1 MNSSLIITVITV
13 TISFFVLC
21 WLPCPAT
28 TTQVGGGKT
37 CNAAID
43 RLFLNFCAPR
53 RGLWDEGGQA
63 FALSRLMHVYGQR
76 YRREVR
82 KELRQSTLY
91 KDSGDSPPTTS
102 VPRSLDGKWAWEVLR
117 HICRSESGGGGTA
130 HRSSHWFFKSA
141 EQITEEWRA
150 QGRSFTSAEW
160 HLPLA
165 DYVTIPEDAV
175 GCLVKFRQENQV
187 SLLAVIAALLGKHDA
202 GSGATDSM
210 VGTGQN
216 WAGFAA
222 EYTKVRLLVWLAVIE
237 PIQRMLD
244 SGKCFFFRFLSLFH

>member
-1 MNSSLIITVITV
+1 MNSSLITVITV

-82 KELRQSTLY
+82 KELRMSTLY
-91 KDSGDSPPTTS
+91 KDKGESPPTTS
-102 VPRSLDGKWAWEVLR
+102 VPRTLDGRWAWEVLR
-117 HICRSESGGGGTA
+117 HICRSTPEGGGGGGTA
-130 HRSSHWFFKSA
+130 HRSGSHRFFKSA

-150 QGRSFTSAEW
+150 QGRAFTSAEW
-160 HLPLA
+160 QLPLA
-165 DYVTIPEDAV
+165 AYVTIPPEAV
-175 GCLVKFRQENQV
+175 GCLVKFRQEQQV

-202 GSGATDSM
+202 GSGATDTM
-210 VGTGQN
+210 VNTGQN
-216 WAGFAA
+216 WAGVAG

-244 SGKCFFFRFLSLFH
+244 SGKCFF